1 MTITC
6 FNEEVKASNK
16 NCKVNGSAI
25 CFFTT
30 FSFCVIFI
38 VEVYTVLI
46 KVYTVFLGKKWVAL
60 KRAGCWVAL
69 QRTGCWM
76 VWKNGP
82 SDNVTGAVR
91 NDRRLPEHKLRV
103 LFATGQWRRS
113 PRSAG
118 THAMSQPATVALWP
132 LFCISLGSAVTFIK
146 WSGQIYSR
154 LLSSFLRSPLTKNYW
169 NRLKSDVL
177 GIQCSYEGPH
187 QANDQ
192 GFEGSIL
199 WTVANEPKLWWWCW
213 VGELQ
218 RITGNWLQLDR

>member
-69 QRTGCWM
+69 QRTGC
-76 VWKNGP
+76 
-82 SDNVTGAVR
+82 
-91 NDRRLPEHKLRV
+91 
-103 LFATGQWRRS
+103 
-113 PRSAG
+113 
-118 THAMSQPATVALWP
+118 
-132 LFCISLGSAVTFIK
+132 
-146 WSGQIYSR
+146 
-154 LLSSFLRSPLTKNYW
+154 
-169 NRLKSDVL
+169 
-177 GIQCSYEGPH
+177 
-187 QANDQ
+187 
-192 GFEGSIL
+192 
-199 WTVANEPKLWWWCW
+199 
-213 VGELQ
+213 
-218 RITGNWLQLDR
+218 